1 MGYVMKLWKC
11 VVAAAASFVISSGNL
26 FAQEIVK
33 IGLPMPLTGGL
44 ATVSNQVFA
53 AAQLTSTVTERSPYF
68 VRTRAL
74 H

>member
-1 MGYVMKLWKC
+1 MKLWKC

-44 ATVSNQVFA
+44 ATVSKQVFA
-53 AAQLTSTVTERSPYF
+53 GAQLTSTVTERSPYF
-68 VRTRAL
+68 VRARAL
-74 H
+74 HS

>member
-1 MGYVMKLWKC
+1 MKLLKC
-11 VVAAAASFVISSGNL
+11 VVAAAASFVFSSGNL

-33 IGLPMPLTGGL
+33 IGLPMPLTGEL
-44 ATVSNQVFA
+44 AIVSNQVFA
-53 AAQLTSTVTERSPYF
+53 GAQFTSTVTVRSPYF